1 MTKSISFSINA
12 RGGIALPEEAA
23 QQATADVL
31 VVGGGPAGAWAAW
44 SAASHG
50 AKVILV
56 DKGYLGTSGATAPGG
71 TNFLY
76 VPPDPEKRAKAVEER
91 WKGGGYLSEA
101 PWVHRLMEQAYLNI
115 EMMAGWGYRF
125 PLDEDGNLFKAHMQG
140 PEYMA
145 IMRKVVQRAGVRIW
159 DQCPAQELLA
169 DEHGA
174 AGARGLNRLTGR
186 VWEVK
191 ANAVILATGGCAF
204 LSKGLGCNVQ
214 TGDGQLMAAELGVEL
229 SGMEFSRQYAATA
242 AFGTITRNRMLG
254 WASYYDADGNL
265 LHDNGPQDRDFLA
278 RHLAKGTVYAQLTH
292 ADSELKRDILRK
304 STPVWFLPFDR
315 AGIDP
320 FTQRFPVTMRFE
332 GTIRGTGGIR
342 IVGED
347 CSTTVPGLYAAGDA
361 ASREKTAGAKSGGGA
376 YNASW
381 AIASGTWSGQG
392 AAEFALSQPAEASH
406 RSARPAGRYGLPHT
420 AEGNEEV
427 DLRGAVDRIQRE
439 MFPLE
444 INYFRSEP
452 ILQASLARLHALWP
466 EVLGRVPLTTQGRV
480 RARELAAM
488 AASARWMY
496 TAALARRESRGLHIL
511 AEYPDENPT
520 LSHRLLVSGFET
532 VTVRPEA
539 VPPYSDRFVPPIIVK
554 EALTS

>member
-1 MTKSISFSINA
+1 MAEQPGQLAN
-12 RGGIALPEEAA
+12 
-23 QQATADVL
+23 ADVL
-31 VVGGGPAGAWAAW
+31 VIGGGPAGAWAAW
-44 SAASHG
+44 SAAMHG
-50 AKVILV
+50 AKVILA

-76 VPPDPEKRAKAVEER
+76 VPPDQEKRAKAVEER

-101 PWVHRLMEQAYLNI
+101 PWVHRLMEQAYVNI
-115 EMMAGWGYRF
+115 ELMANWGYRF
-125 PLDEDGNLFKAHMQG
+125 PLDENGNLFKAHMQG

-145 IMRKVVQRAGVRIW
+145 IMRKVVMKAGVRIW
-159 DQCPAQELLA
+159 DQCPAQELLV
-169 DEHGA
+169 DDHGI
-174 AGARGLNRLTGR
+174 AGARGLNRLTGL
-186 VWEVK
+186 VWEAR

-214 TGDGQLMAAELGVEL
+214 TGDGLLMAAELGVEL
-229 SGMEFSRQYAATA
+229 SGMEFSRQYATTA

-254 WASYYDADGNL
+254 WASYYDADGNI
-265 LHDNGPQDRDFLA
+265 LHEGGPREGDFLA
-278 RHLAKGTVYAQLTH
+278 KQLLKGPVYAQLTQ
-292 ADSELKRDILRK
+292 ADTAYKRDILRK

-320 FTQRFPVTMRFE
+320 FTQRFPLKMRFE

-381 AIASGTWSGQG
+381 AIASGTWAGKG
-392 AAEFALSQPAEASH
+392 AADYARSQPVDAGH
-406 RSARPAGRYGLPHT
+406 RIPKAAGRYGLPHT
-420 AEGNEEV
+420 AESGAKV
-427 DLRGAVDRIQRE
+427 DLKDAVERIQRE

-444 INYFRSEP
+444 INYFRSVPVLE
-452 ILQASLARLHALWP
+452 ASLSRLHALWP
-466 EVLGRVPLTTQGRV
+466 EVLGQVPLTVQGRV

-496 TAALARRESRGLHIL
+496 TAALARRESRGLHRL
-511 AEYPDENPT
+511 AEYPEENPD
-520 LSHRLLVSGFET
+520 LAHRILVSGFET
-532 VTVRPEA
+532 IATRPEA
-539 VPPYSDRFVPPIIVK
+539 VPTYSNRIVPPIQVQ
-554 EALTS
+554 EVQPS

>member
-1 MTKSISFSINA
+1 M
-12 RGGIALPEEAA
+12 RGAALVAVEQG

-31 VVGGGPAGAWAAW
+31 IIGGGPAGAWAAW

-50 AKVILV
+50 AQVILV

-76 VPPDPEKRAKAVEER
+76 VPPDPVKRAQNVEER
-91 WKGGGYLSEA
+91 YKGGGYLSEA

-115 EMMAGWGYRF
+115 ELMEKWGYQF
-125 PLDEDGNLFKAHMQG
+125 PLDDNGNLFKAHMQG

-145 IMRKVVQRAGVRIW
+145 IMRRVVLKAGVKIW
-159 DQCPAQELLA
+159 DQFPAQELLV
-169 DEHGA
+169 DEHGV
-174 AGARGLNRLTGR
+174 AGARGINRVADGT
-186 VWEVK
+186 WEVR
-191 ANAVILATGGCAF
+191 ANAVVIATGGCAF

-214 TGDGQLMAAELGVEL
+214 TGDGLLMAAELGVEL
-229 SGMEFSRQYAATA
+229 SGMEFSRQYATTA
-242 AFGTITRNRMLG
+242 AFGTVTRNRMLG
-254 WASYYDADGNL
+254 WASYYDEGGKL
-265 LHDNGPQDRDFLA
+265 LHAGGPREGDFLA
-278 RHLAKGTVYAQLTH
+278 KHLLKGPVYAQLTL
-292 ADSELKRDILRK
+292 ADTEEKKDILRK

-320 FTQRFPVTMRFE
+320 FSQRFPLKMRYE

-381 AIASGTWSGQG
+381 AIASGTWSGKG
-392 AAEFALSQPAEASH
+392 AADFARKQSKPANLREPEA
-406 RSARPAGRYGLPHT
+406 AGRYGLPHT
-420 AEGNEEV
+420 ADSSETI
-427 DLRGAVDRIQRE
+427 DLAGGVERIQSE
-439 MFPLE
+439 MFPLH

-452 ILQASLARLHALWP
+452 VLQASLQRLHSLWP
-466 EVLGRVPLTTQGRV
+466 QVKGQVPPSVQGRV

-496 TAALARRESRGLHIL
+496 TAALARRESRGLHLL
-511 AEYPDENPT
+511 AEYPGENPAYA
-520 LSHRLLVSGFET
+520 HRLLVSGFEQIR
-532 VTVRPEA
+532 VAAEI
-539 VPPYSDRFVPPIIVK
+539 VPPYSSHVTPPVIVK
-554 EALTS
+554 EALPL